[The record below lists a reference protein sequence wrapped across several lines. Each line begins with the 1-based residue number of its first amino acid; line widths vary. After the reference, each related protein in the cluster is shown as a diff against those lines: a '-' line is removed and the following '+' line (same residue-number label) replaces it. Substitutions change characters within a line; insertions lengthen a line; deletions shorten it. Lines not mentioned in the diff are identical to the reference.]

1 MKKKRR
7 CQMLALALT
16 AAFLAAPMNAMADG
30 DAANAE
36 SAALSAE
43 GTEKTGAASADKKN
57 AAASDGKKVTLR
69 VCNWEE
75 YIDLGDWDEEETI
88 DLESGDIIGE
98 NPMVEDFQEW
108 YRDTYGVDVEVE
120 YSTFGTNEDLY
131 NMLTLGDVYDLVCP
145 SEYMFMKLMAEDQ
158 LVPLSDAFF
167 DETDEHN
174 YYMRGISP
182 YIRKVFEEHE
192 IEGKPWSDFAA
203 GYMWGIT
210 GIVYNPEV
218 MSHEEASSWKVLSNP
233 KFKRRVTVKDNVR
246 DSYFAAVGAVKHDL
260 LTSPEFINSPDYAKR
275 LEEEMNDVSP
285 ETIQAVQDYLQDV
298 RENAYSFETD
308 SGKADMITGK
318 VVANYQWS
326 GDAVYSLDQA
336 EEDDYILNFAVPEE
350 ATNIYFDGWVMLK
363 AGIGQDPDKQQA
375 AEAFI
380 NFLSRPD
387 NVIRNMYYIGYTSV
401 IAGGDDPRVFE
412 YCDWCYGAEEDEEEE
427 DVDEAEGEAED
438 SEKAKVAEADG
449 EAEDEE
455 DGEAADGEE
464 ASGTVEYPL
473 GYFFSGDPADEDF
486 ILTTDEE
493 QLQRQLGSQYPS
505 EESISRSSIMIY
517 FTAEQNE
524 AINRMWINVRCFNI
538 LDVPVWVWIL
548 LGTAA
553 VALVAGI
560 LGRKQWKNKYYGD

>member
-246 DSYFAAVGAVKHDL
+246 DSYFAAVVAVKHDL

-275 LEEEMNDVSP
+275 LEEEMNDVSS

-412 YCDWCYGAEEDEEEE
+412 YCDWCYGAEEAEEEQ

-438 SEKAKVAEADG
+438 EEDGEAEG

-560 LGRKQWKNKYYGD
+560 LGRKQWKKKYYGD